1 MAGNDIVKKL
11 LMLGVLGA
19 AFCLVA
25 PSLGQSAEI
34 LYGKV
39 DGFYGQ
45 VKTDKDELAKGA
57 EINTRFRRPWK
68 VNADISD
75 PLTDLLP
82 LESESAADYPLES
95 FRHKLATL
103 NLNFDGD
110 ATTCMRVV
118 KFRGD
123 AETVKP
129 FFVFGGGHLDTR
141 ADGGR
146 RAGTIPASG
155 PDSGKD
161 TGAKVG
167 IGVDVCASDDML
179 VGLEGSHVWA
189 FDGSRDPRSF
199 ALTLGIAYHF

>member
-1 MAGNDIVKKL
+1 MVKKL
-11 LMLGVLGA
+11 LMLGVLGT

-34 LYGKV
+34 LYGQV
-39 DGFYGQ
+39 DGFHGQ
-45 VKTDKDELAKGA
+45 VKADKDESAKAA
-57 EINTRFRRPWK
+57 EIDTRFRRLWK
-68 VNADISD
+68 VNVGFGGL
-75 PLTDLLP
+75 LTDLFP
-82 LESESAADYPLES
+82 AESESADDYPPES
-95 FRHKLATL
+95 PRHMLAAL
-103 NLNFDGD
+103 HLNFDGD

-129 FFVFGGGHLDTR
+129 FFVLGGGHLDTT

-146 RAGTIPASG
+146 RAGTVPASG

-199 ALTLGIAYHF
+199 TLTLGIAYHF